1 MLQRHQPAQVA
12 VSVKVARQQRNGC
25 TAGQRQFRP
34 DDRLDASLAARL
46 LKLDGG
52 VQAVPI
58 GQRDGRHVVLFGELR
73 KLLRLGQ
80 CRAER
85 IRRTIVQGSVQL

>member
-12 VSVKVARQQRNGC
+12 VSVRVPHQQRDGHA
-25 TAGQRQFRP
+25 AGQRQFRA
-34 DDRLDASLAARL
+34 DDRLDAGLAARL

-58 GQRDGRHVVLFGELR
+58 GQRDGRHVVLLGELR

-80 CRAER
+80 CCAER
-85 IRRTIVQGSVQL
+85 IRRTIV